1 MDHEESITFN
11 DSYDLNKDEVI
22 YHVHVYFQDCLK
34 NSKPVEIG
42 GLSEGIV
49 WEAMMSANRYQL
61 DNFVM
66 IVDNNGLQLD
76 GPCDQIMPHIDL
88 SAKAAAFGFEVYDI
102 DGHDM
107 QQIFD
112 AFDKIRAAK
121 NGKPKFINAKTVKG
135 KVLSIGIRDCFG
147 QSAPYERLLA
157 VNGIT
162 VENIVEKAMKGI

>member
-1 MDHEESITFN
+1 
-11 DSYDLNKDEVI
+11 
-22 YHVHVYFQDCLK
+22 
-34 NSKPVEIG
+34 
-42 GLSEGIV
+42 
-49 WEAMMSANRYQL
+49 
-61 DNFVM
+61 
-66 IVDNNGLQLD
+66 
-76 GPCDQIMPHIDL
+76 MPHIDL

-107 QQIFD
+107 QQILD

-135 KVLSIGIRDCFG
+135 KGVRIGIQDCFG